1 MKLVGL
7 LLALMLVAGAAEATT
22 ITTPGAI
29 LRNTT
34 VTNLN
39 VWGADGAIIQNVTV
53 TGSLDTRHANNAIFQ
68 NVTVLGPR
76 WTVNKGD
83 LTSSTG
89 MIFKGCRAEH
99 LGEGVT
105 DGDHILLWW
114 DDDKTT
120 VEDCVFRVTH
130 NNPSTDATHC
140 EYHFSS
146 RNRIERRNQ
155 TTYVLNQPD
164 AKLWRWRNSVDK
176 MDHPSTVAA
185 GCYNNLFDH
194 CTWSATGPGAAT
206 SRWCPSSSSTC
217 DGSVP
222 SCVGHWNSTMI
233 GCEFHMNGGTM
244 EWQGGFQGWCIDS
257 TLFDGK
263 VVFYDV
269 HRDTVRWC
277 RFTGPTIWDD
287 QYGRPIWQAGDMQ
300 TCGNTFA
307 AVTKAPKMAAVAGAI
322 VESCPPPPS
331 ADTWPPNAIVDAFD
345 GAPVGPWQRLW
356 FKAPG
361 DDVDGRAR
369 VARYLVTLARTNN
382 VTAESSVRVF
392 AQPDTLAST
401 PAPRVPGARD
411 TVWFRVPTDAQW
423 RVARVYAV
431 DAAGNR
437 SFGSNRVGV
446 LGALPGWA
454 VGAVGAGAS
463 LVAAAA
469 YALVRRRQ
477 TTVVDA

>member
-1 MKLVGL
+1 MRLAI
-7 LLALMLVAGAAEATT
+7 LLALLAIAAPAHADKT
-22 ITTPGAI
+22 ITTPGTL
-29 LRNTT
+29 LRDTT
-34 VTNLN
+34 ITGDLNLK
-39 VWGADGAIIQNVTV
+39 GAHGAVISNVTV
-53 TGSLDTRHANNAIFQ
+53 TGSFACLHSNDVVLQ
-68 NVTVLGPR
+68 NVTILGQR
-76 WTVNKGD
+76 FCLNKWD
-83 LTSSTG
+83 LSASHG
-89 MIFKGCRAEH
+89 FIGRHIVAEH

-105 DGDHILLWW
+105 DGDHILLWFC
-114 DDDKTT
+114 DDGTILT
-120 VEDCVFRVTH
+120 DCSFKVTH

-146 RNRIERRNQ
+146 YNRIERRNR
-155 TTYVLNQPD
+155 TVYVMNQPD
-164 AKLWRWRNSVDK
+164 AKTWRWRNTVDK
-176 MDHPSTVAA
+176 GLPPEAQY
-185 GCYNNLFDH
+185 GCFNNLFDH
-194 CTWSATGPGAAT
+194 CSWTATGPGAAT

-233 GCEFHMNGGTM
+233 GCEFHMDGGTM
-244 EWQGGFQGWCIDS
+244 EWQGGFQGWHIDS
-257 TLFDGK
+257 TLFDGN
-263 VVFYDV
+263 VVAYDV
-269 HRDTVRWC
+269 HRDTLRWC
-277 RFTGPTIWDD
+277 KVTGKWSWTD
-287 QYGRPIWQAGDMQ
+287 QYQRPLWKPGDVQ
-300 TCGNTFA
+300 LWGNTFA
-307 AVTKAPKMAAVAGAI
+307 GGVSVAPTLAAVPGAM
-322 VESCPPPPS
+322 VTSRPA

-361 DDVDGRAR
+361 DDVDGTAR

-382 VTAESSVRVF
+382 VTAESTVRAF

-401 PAPRVPGARD
+401 PAPRAPGARD

-477 TTVVDA
+477 TTVVDG